1 MEFEEFARNFRARAD
16 ARLRD
21 FEAALEEA
29 KKKTETPAQPKRRQ
43 PGQRQRQRRGGPVRG
58 ILRR

>member
-29 KKKTETPAQPKRRQ
+29 KKKTEASQTSKRRQ
-43 PGQRQRQRRGGPVRG
+43 QRPRPRRGGPVRG

>member
-1 MEFEEFARNFRARAD
+1 MMEFEEFARNFRARAD

-29 KKKTETPAQPKRRQ
+29 KKKTEAPQTSKRRQ
-43 PGQRQRQRRGGPVRG
+43 QRPRSRRGGPVRG

>member
-29 KKKTETPAQPKRRQ
+29 KKKAETPPQPKRRQ
-43 PGQRQRQRRGGPVRG
+43 QGQRRRQRRGGPVRG